1 MNLIN
6 FIDHKLFTSVRYLD
20 ATVCVLQL
28 GVLDKPLG
36 RFNGAK
42 VIVVRLV
49 FSSCLIYARVSYSS
63 PLDLDTWAEILVP
76 DFYDRICHLFG
87 VPDSTQEEEDEA
99 LAKVLRPERPSGLG
113 LVKIFAMLFLPW
125 CFNVYRKLQSI
136 PIPMPIVNFCNNRL
150 LLKCHSY
157 SGQSLYGGIYL
168 PHSSHN
174 SKAYNYTRES
184 F

>member
-42 VIVVRLV
+42 VIIVRFV
-49 FSSCLIYARVSYSS
+49 FSSCLICARVFHSS

-113 LVKIFAMLFLPW
+113 VVKIFAMLFFALVFQ
-125 CFNVYRKLQSI
+125 CVS
-136 PIPMPIVNFCNNRL
+136 
-150 LLKCHSY
+150 
-157 SGQSLYGGIYL
+157 
-168 PHSSHN
+168 
-174 SKAYNYTRES
+174 
-184 F
+184 